1 MAKVKYFLKLAL
13 ATALALFVLN
23 LLIGLIEQYA
33 TGLNSIRKWVY
44 TPWLA
49 LQELRGGGGGN

>member
-13 ATALALFVLN
+13 ATAIALFVLN
-23 LLIGLIEQYA
+23 LILGVIEQYA
-33 TGLNSIRKWVY
+33 NVQIRKWVY

-49 LQELRGGGGGN
+49 IQQLRGNTSAG